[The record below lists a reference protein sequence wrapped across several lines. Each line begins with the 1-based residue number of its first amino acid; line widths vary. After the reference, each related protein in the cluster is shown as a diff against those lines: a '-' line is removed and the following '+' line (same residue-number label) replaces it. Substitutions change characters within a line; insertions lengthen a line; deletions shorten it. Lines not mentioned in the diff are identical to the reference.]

1 MNFNVG
7 RFITDAAHEA
17 HPIDHRNIQHQVAG
31 LHRPFAIVAAVEDLD
46 IVAPVEMEPRYR
58 WSSWRKV
65 GHDRKQAQVG
75 VVQELVGVVVVTSA
89 PAIIELAL
97 GERSAGK
104 AVEQAPLELA
114 LLLLPI

>member
-31 LHRPFAIVAAVEDLD
+31 LHRPFAIITAVENLD
-46 IVAPVEMEPRYR
+46 IVAPIEPEPRLY
-58 WSSWRKV
+58 SWRTV
-65 GHDRKQAQVG
+65 GRDRKQAQVG
-75 VVQELVGVVVVTSA
+75 VAQELVGVVVVTSA